1 MVASDIVSQRHKLNR
16 HKSSQPAW
24 QAFKGE
30 GEGEGEGEG
39 GIWTPATQASL
50 FQSPCALIKAFGA
63 SWQKA
68 NRTSSTKTMRAVGS
82 RFDADRVKQH
92 FNNSIILLVSQDR
105 PVNALQYK

>member
-1 MVASDIVSQRHKLNR
+1 MVASDKVSQRHKLNR
-16 HKSSQPAW
+16 HHSSQPAW
-24 QAFKGE
+24 QALKR
-30 GEGEGEGEG
+30 EGEG
-39 GIWTPATQASL
+39 GILTPARQATL

-68 NRTSSTKTMRAVGS
+68 NVAPPPKIMRAVGS
-82 RFDADRVKQH
+82 RFDADLLKQH